1 MMYVCSRIK
10 CITSF
15 SNTNSEVTI
24 SATRGRDD
32 TTLCSKAEGLVVEG
46 TESTGQTTF
55 VDEACARVDVASNI
69 SNFHVSDS
77 FVSAAEFFTRPVL
90 LKTGTLPTTRAQ
102 IDKYNISVAS
112 IWALW
117 GAGGTG
123 RVANAALCRFRPVFT
138 LQIGTTPFAQG
149 LLCLS
154 YNPAFAYGYDRQSKS
169 ALCTNIPHV
178 LLDVASQTTVVLRMP
193 FLWFND
199 AIRVDNTANFGTVSI
214 NSVLPVSAGSG
225 TVPQYKLYMHLED
238 LTLSGVRPAGFTAV
252 TLQAGGE
259 EVAAE
264 GPISGPIR
272 KAGGVVKALGEFSS
286 LRPFA
291 KPLSWF
297 SDSVAKT
304 AFSMGFSKPTVQTP
318 PSTMIQMGHVNHF
331 NVDMPSVL
339 PTLGPFNSNS
349 VKADPTLASTDVDEM
364 DLKFLT
370 SQYGQVA
377 VGSISTTDAHGAL
390 LWWTNIT
397 PSCYYFQSTSVSKK
411 ANKPITTAGVLSATA
426 GVLPTHL
433 SYWSGFF
440 RYWRGSTR
448 FRFTFAKTKMHGGRV
463 MVEFVPYGSPDAAKG
478 ATSSGNPMQPTGY
491 TKLFDLRD
499 GNTFEFDVPFI
510 SDVPWCTTLPTS
522 AGITSIGTISIRVMD
537 PLVSSTVTSTTVPF
551 LVEVCGGKDFEFA
564 SLQHAFWTSRGVTT
578 VVEQSGGSDGYDSS
592 IAEVT
597 VGERFTSVKQLMMIP
612 TWNNYTFDATHTKIS
627 LRPWWYQN
635 DGALE
640 ADDPVQSSM
649 SAMIAG
655 CYAFARGK
663 SAYWVHYP
671 DVPDLDFTLSRNS
684 ATGLTSRIAF
694 PSVVSM
700 KGQGGCVFP
709 HYPSGPRFSPYAW
722 RKKILN
728 TTQTEAMANFDG
740 TAYITNTDNT
750 SIPEPYIWCA
760 LTVSLPP
767 SLTSARGAIYYAAAD
782 DAALGMYLGPLPC
795 TYSGAQ
801 PLPPALAADV
811 PEVVEE
817 QSGDDDPG
825 LLPPG
830 AEYAPVV
837 TQPELRPIPYEAP
850 RLISLS
856 QPLITGTL
864 YKVGMYRVAYGPL
877 PAQPVTTVMLVTG
890 VWPDSQIFFRP
901 FLSPS
906 TGEWYAVAYV
916 KIFFCDNWSTATTPI
931 PIVTDIMTGDYTLR
945 KAYNDSTLPTI
956 LDTYFPATALFTLV
970 DNVVPPSVEP
980 IA

>member
-1 MMYVCSRIK
+1 MFTKTTDEVV
-10 CITSF
+10 TSAQ
-15 SNTNSEVTI
+15 E
-24 SATRGRDD
+24 GRD
-32 TTLCSKAEGLVVEG
+32 TANLCSAAQGLEIHG

-55 VDEACARVDVASNI
+55 QAEACARVDVASNF
-69 SNFHVSDS
+69 STFNSADS
-77 FVSAAEFFTRPVL
+77 FVSASEFFTRPVL
-90 LKTGTLPTTRAQ
+90 LKTGTLPTTRTQ
-102 IDKYNISVAS
+102 IDKYNVSVANL
-112 IWALW
+112 WALW

-154 YNPAFAYGYDRQSKS
+154 FNPAFAYGYDRQAKS

-214 NSVLPVSAGSG
+214 NAVLPVSAGSG

-238 LTLSGVRPAGFTAV
+238 LTLSGVRPAAYSATV
-252 TLQAGGE
+252 LQAGGE

-264 GPISGPIR
+264 GPISGPVR

-286 LRPFA
+286 LRPFTR
-291 KPLSWF
+291 PLAWF
-297 SDSVAKT
+297 TDSVSKT

-318 PSTMIQMGHVNHF
+318 PSAMVQMAHVNHF
-331 NVDMPSVL
+331 NVDVPSIL
-339 PTLGPFNSNS
+339 PTLGPFNANS
-349 VKADPTLASTDVDEM
+349 VKADPTLASTEVDEM

-370 SQYGQVA
+370 SQYGQLA

-397 PSCYYFQSTSVSKK
+397 PACYYFQATSVSKK
-411 ANKPITTAGVLSATA
+411 ANKPITTAGLLTATA

-433 SYWSGFF
+433 AYWSGFF
-440 RYWRGSTR
+440 RYWRGGTR

-478 ATSSGNPMQPTGY
+478 ATSTGNPMQPTGY

-510 SDVPWCTTLPTS
+510 SDVPWCTTLPTNV
-522 AGITSIGTISIRVMD
+522 GITSIGTISIRVMD
-537 PLVSSTVTSTTVPF
+537 PLVSSTVTSTSVPF
-551 LVEVCGGKDFEFA
+551 LVEVCGDKDFEFA
-564 SLQHAFWTSRGVTT
+564 SLQNAFWTSRGVMT
-578 VVEQSGGSDGYDSS
+578 VVEQSGGSDGYNSS

-612 TWNNYTFDATHTKIS
+612 VWNNYTFDATHTRIS

-635 DGALE
+635 DGAAE
-640 ADDPVQSSM
+640 ADDKFQSSM

-663 SAYWVHYP
+663 SAYWVQFS
-671 DVPDLDFTLSRNS
+671 DLPDLDFTLRRNTAIS
-684 ATGLTSRIAF
+684 LASRITF
-694 PSVVSM
+694 PPVVSM

-722 RKKILN
+722 RKQLLN
-728 TTQTEAMANFDG
+728 TTQTEGMANFDNS
-740 TAYITNTDNT
+740 AYTSNTDNT
-750 SIPEPYIWCA
+750 SIPEPYVWCT
-760 LTVSLPP
+760 LTMTLP
-767 SLTSARGAIYYAAAD
+767 STITQATGAIFSAAAD
-782 DAALGMYLGPLPC
+782 DAVLGMYLGPLPC

-801 PLPPALAADV
+801 VLPLVLAADELDV
-811 PEVVEE
+811 LEE
-817 QSGDDDPG
+817 QSGDDDNM
-825 LLPPG
+825 LLPPI
-830 AEYAPVV
+830 AEVPPSIVK
-837 TQPELRPIPYEAP
+837 PEFRPLPFNAP
-850 RLISLS
+850 RVISLS
-856 QPLITGTL
+856 QPVVTGTG
-864 YKVGMYRVAYGPL
+864 YKIQMYRVAYGPL
-877 PAQPVTTVMLVTG
+877 PAQPTTTALLVQTIT
-890 VWPDSQIFFRP
+890 PDSQIFFRS

-916 KIFFCDNWSTATTPI
+916 KVFFCDNYVPATSPL
-931 PIVTDIMTGDYTLR
+931 PMVSNIMEGDYTLK
-945 KAYNDSTLPTI
+945 KALTDPVTAATLEP
-956 LDTYFPATALFTLV
+956 YFPATADFLLLDFT
-970 DNVVPPSVEP
+970 VPDVP
-980 IA
+980 